1 MAKPKKQSG
10 RNEIRIG
17 VLLRHALVAIE
28 DAKREMDHESADY
41 IELDKIYENLD
52 SMASDF
58 E

>member
-1 MAKPKKQSG
+1 MTKPKNPRSKK
-10 RNEIRIG
+10 EMRIG
-17 VLLRHALVAIE
+17 VLLHHALLAIE
-28 DAKREMDHESADY
+28 DAKSEMDHESADY